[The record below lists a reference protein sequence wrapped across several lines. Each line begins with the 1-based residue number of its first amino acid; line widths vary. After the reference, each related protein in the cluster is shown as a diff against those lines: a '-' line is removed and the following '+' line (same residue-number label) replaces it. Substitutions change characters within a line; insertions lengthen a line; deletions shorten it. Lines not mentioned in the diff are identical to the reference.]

1 MQRDEES
8 AIFTRYK
15 AFGIR
20 GGKFLDWSAPHP
32 HPHSLLTFV
41 FSRSCCGVSKTT
53 EEGDKNSEREP
64 RVYWL
69 RIWTATWILLN
80 LGGRTLSMHSSSWLE
95 PKGDSHTK
103 SVASGQPRYPVIV
116 YRTGPVSHFLP
127 LLHLCGFRAGILCH
141 SYSRIRLS
149 TQLLVVSFSVCR
161 FFGVSHYWGEEFAAQ
176 ITRQTSHHISFSTY
190 VYTYER
196 CPIKPLL
203 LPKFREAEKAGEFAF
218 KLKLLTSQSLR
229 RLILPKLT
237 HIKWLRSAGLSFVS
251 VLWCGFISDP
261 LCNWTMI
268 GSESSLW
275 HWHWCHRKMHSAGCH
290 L

>member
-1 MQRDEES
+1 MSGSQRLLHSPNPRLHFVYARLTRAWTWSPSSFCRGSLAMQRDEES

-20 GGKFLDWSAPHP
+20 GGKFFDWSAPHP

-161 FFGVSHYWGEEFAAQ
+161 FFGVSHYWG
-176 ITRQTSHHISFSTY
+176 RSS
-190 VYTYER
+190 
-196 CPIKPLL
+196 L
-203 LPKFREAEKAGEFAF
+203 
-218 KLKLLTSQSLR
+218 LKLPDK
-229 RLILPKLT
+229 LPIIS
-237 HIKWLRSAGLSFVS
+237 HS
-251 VLWCGFISDP
+251 VLMYIP
-261 LCNWTMI
+261 T
-268 GSESSLW
+268 
-275 HWHWCHRKMHSAGCH
+275 SAAP
-290 L
+290 